1 MTDVNKVGSDSIE
14 SNLSQSAQQNPSQAV
29 QPPVEKTTPVNQSQ
43 GIDEQLKK
51 LNDKL
56 EDLTRKYKGSTE
68 EALRLKEE
76 NDKLKAN
83 LQESSTTVN
92 SSDKDFQKILETAG
106 LEAAVSHLVSS
117 KIAPVVKKV
126 ETIYEDKSQK
136 IVDDFIVS
144 HKGLANQKVL
154 ENFNSEFQLLKMT
167 YKNPLEAL
175 EKAYIL
181 AGGREAEGQSSS
193 TTTAE
198 ATKVAQSKVEEN
210 LIKTISTGNADQSQ
224 QPPLSQ
230 KDELQKKLSDLR
242 FQAMG
247 LGARGRDATDVWV
260 QIDNLEKQLRNQ
272 K

>member
-14 SNLSQSAQQNPSQAV
+14 SNLPQSAPQNPTQAV

-76 NDKLKAN
+76 NDKLKSN
-83 LQESSTTVN
+83 LQESSTTVS

-136 IVDDFIVS
+136 IVDDFIAS
-144 HKGLANQKVL
+144 HKGLANPQVL
-154 ENFNSEFQLLKMT
+154 EKFNAEFQLLKMT

-181 AGGREAEGQSSS
+181 AGGRDAEGQPSSQS
-193 TTTAE
+193 VE
-198 ATKVAQSKVEEN
+198 ASKEAQTKVEEK
-210 LIKTISTGNADQSQ
+210 LIKTVSTGNADQSQ

-242 FQAMG
+242 FQAMS
-247 LGARGRDATDVWV
+247 LGARGRDATDVWI
-260 QIDNLEKQLRNQ
+260 QIDSLEKQLRNQ